1 MFDNTGS
8 TYNVT
13 KVLNSDYT
21 LDVAAYEAY
30 SPPYLSAS
38 YAILYMFFFAAYLAC
53 ITHVLLY
60 NWRDLALGFNSVK
73 DSIKMGRGH
82 WFRSSREQFTDVHN
96 RLMMNCMLSPSFSC
110 PWPSRCSTGVNSFA
124 ISRTLANVHNET
136 VPILTLIE
144 PCRQ

>member
-8 TYNVT
+8 SYNVSRILT
-13 KVLNSDYT
+13 SEYT
-21 LDVAAYEAY
+21 LDVEAYEAY

-60 NWRDLALGFNSVK
+60 NWRDLSLGFKSVK
-73 DSIKMGRGH
+73 DSINKGRGH

-96 RLMMNCMLSPSFSC
+96 RLMMQCKWKSHSLLGHQPQKSGTSMFLHQLV
-110 PWPSRCSTGVNSFA
+110 GQFA
-124 ISRTLANVHNET
+124 TNID
-136 VPILTLIE
+136 
-144 PCRQ
+144 